1 MRAFLFIIMKQIISY
16 FQSSFGSLYV
26 LLILALYISVFLSPD
41 FGAADKVVVHWLAI
55 SIINFIALSH
65 IIIKYDYFKIY
76 IGLVFNNILFKT
88 ISVFW
93 VLCLVSFACAYNI
106 VEASVAFFQLTT
118 FIFQILFISIFLI
131 AYNIKILNIFY
142 LILFFFLFQIYYSLS
157 TYIDIINVSVYD
169 FSLSSLL
176 KGVGAN
182 RNITAAIFVIQI
194 PFLITLIL
202 RSSNFF
208 RNIVFSILIFSAS
221 YLIIALSSRASYI
234 SLTLILV
241 SYIFFYA
248 YGFKFRD
255 LSFLLKK
262 LFFTLLPIFA
272 SYFIFNTTDFNRSE
286 SNVIDRVSTI
296 NIDDESTSTR
306 LRFYKQTFDYVI
318 NNPLKPMGIGNWK
331 ITSLVGDR
339 MNIQGYTVPYQVHN
353 DFLQVAAEIGIIGF
367 FTYLLIFLLAFYYLF
382 KLFFKSKSFKEKAFY
397 FAIFISL
404 LCYVIDAN
412 LNFPIAR
419 AIQQNFF
426 VFLISLIIYKT
437 THEFKVSK

>member
-65 IIIKYDYFKIY
+65 IIIKYDYFKSY
-76 IGLVFNNILFKT
+76 IGLVFNNIIFKT

-93 VLCLVSFACAYNI
+93 VLCLISFAYAYNI

-131 AYNIKILNIFY
+131 AYNIKLLNIFY

-176 KGVGAN
+176 KGIGAN

-194 PFLITLIL
+194 PLLITLIL
-202 RSSNFF
+202 RSSDFF
-208 RNIVFSILIFSAS
+208 RNIIFSIILFLSS

-241 SYIFFYA
+241 SYVFFYA
-248 YGFKFRD
+248 YSFRFRD

-262 LFFTLLPIFA
+262 LFFTLLPIFV
-272 SYFIFNTTDFNRSE
+272 SYIIFNTTDFNRSE

-296 NIDDESTSTR
+296 NTDDESTSTR

-331 ITSLVGDR
+331 ITSLVSDR

-367 FTYLLIFLLAFYYLF
+367 FTYLLIFLLSFYFLL
-382 KLFFKSKSFKEKAFY
+382 KLFFKSNSFNEKTLY

-426 VFLISLIIYKT
+426 VFFISFIIYKST
-437 THEFKVSK
+437 YEFKVSK